1 MSKETILKIKF
12 YIISILIL
20 LVLGVFIDIKLFDSN
35 GTFLGLCDL
44 ICCNWF
50 SIICIICIIIGFV
63 FLLFQNHELKGATN
77 PCCKITR
84 IENVNYEFLTF
95 LTTYIIP
102 LICFDF
108 DKARYKIV
116 FLILLI
122 IIGIVFV
129 KMNLYVANPILAIM
143 GYKLYKVSVDKK
155 KDNKDILVISRSEL
169 FNNDSIDWIKLDDTC
184 WYVKRRSNERSGNKI
199 KNKKYHF

>member
-1 MSKETILKIKF
+1 MSKETMLKIKF

-20 LVLGVFIDIKLFDSN
+20 LVLAVFIDIKLFDSN
-35 GTFLGLCDL
+35 GAFLGVYDL

-50 SIICIICIIIGFV
+50 SIISIIFIIMGFI
-63 FLLFQNHELKGATN
+63 FLLLQNHELNGATN
-77 PCCKITR
+77 PCCRITK

-108 DKARYKIV
+108 DKTRYKIV

-143 GYKLYKVSVDKK
+143 GYRLYKVSVDKK

-169 FNNDSIDWIKLDDTC
+169 FINDSIDWIKLDDTC
-184 WYVKRRSNERSGNKI
+184 WYVKRRRNERSGNKI
-199 KNKKYHF
+199 KNK

>member
-1 MSKETILKIKF
+1 MSKETMLKIKF

-20 LVLGVFIDIKLFDSN
+20 LVLAVFIDIKLFDSN
-35 GTFLGLCDL
+35 GAFLGVYDL

-50 SIICIICIIIGFV
+50 SIISIIFIIMGFI
-63 FLLFQNHELKGATN
+63 FLLLQNHELNGATN
-77 PCCKITR
+77 PCCRITK

-116 FLILLI
+116 F
-122 IIGIVFV
+122 
-129 KMNLYVANPILAIM
+129 
-143 GYKLYKVSVDKK
+143 
-155 KDNKDILVISRSEL
+155 
-169 FNNDSIDWIKLDDTC
+169 
-184 WYVKRRSNERSGNKI
+184 
-199 KNKKYHF
+199 

>member
-1 MSKETILKIKF
+1 MSKETKLKIKF

-20 LVLGVFIDIKLFDSN
+20 LVLAVFIDIKLFDSN
-35 GTFLGLCDL
+35 GAFLGVYDL

-50 SIICIICIIIGFV
+50 SILSIVFIIIGFI
-63 FLLFQNHELKGATN
+63 FLLLQNHELNGAAN
-77 PCCKITR
+77 PCCRITK

-102 LICFDF
+102 LICFDL
-108 DKARYKIV
+108 DKTRYKIV
-116 FLILLI
+116 FLLLLI

-143 GYKLYKVSVDKK
+143 GYRLYKVSVDKK
-155 KDNKDILVISRSEL
+155 KENKDIIVISRSEL
-169 FNNDSIDWIKLDDTC
+169 INNDSIDWIKLDDTC
-184 WYVKRRSNERSGNKI
+184 WYVKRRNNEHSGNKI
-199 KNKKYHF
+199 KNK

>member
-1 MSKETILKIKF
+1 MSKETMLKIKF

-20 LVLGVFIDIKLFDSN
+20 LVLAVFIDIKLFDSN
-35 GTFLGLCDL
+35 GAFLGVYDL

-50 SIICIICIIIGFV
+50 SIISIIFIIMGFI
-63 FLLFQNHELKGATN
+63 FLLLQNHELNGATN
-77 PCCKITR
+77 PCCRITK

>member
-1 MSKETILKIKF
+1 MSKETMLKIKF

-20 LVLGVFIDIKLFDSN
+20 LVLAVFIDIKLFDSN
-35 GTFLGLCDL
+35 GAFLGVYDL

-50 SIICIICIIIGFV
+50 SILSIVFIIIGFI
-63 FLLFQNHELKGATN
+63 FLLLQNHELNGAAN
-77 PCCKITR
+77 PCCRITK

-102 LICFDF
+102 MICFDF
-108 DKARYKIV
+108 DKTRYKIV

-143 GYKLYKVSVDKK
+143 GYRLYKVSVDKK

-184 WYVKRRSNERSGNKI
+184 WYEKRRSNECSENKI
-199 KNKKYHF
+199 KNK

>member
-1 MSKETILKIKF
+1 MIECQKNRSL
-12 YIISILIL
+12 IISI
-20 LVLGVFIDIKLFDSN
+20 VF
-35 GTFLGLCDL
+35 
-44 ICCNWF
+44 
-50 SIICIICIIIGFV
+50 IIIGFI
-63 FLLFQNHELKGATN
+63 FLLLQNHELNGAAN
-77 PCCKITR
+77 PCCRITK

-108 DKARYKIV
+108 DKTRYKIV

-143 GYKLYKVSVDKK
+143 GYRLYKVSVDKK

-184 WYVKRRSNERSGNKI
+184 WYVKRRNNECSGNKI
-199 KNKKYHF
+199 KNK

>member
-1 MSKETILKIKF
+1 MSKETMLKIKF

-20 LVLGVFIDIKLFDSN
+20 LVLAVFIDIKLFDTN
-35 GTFLGLCDL
+35 GAFLGVYDL

-50 SIICIICIIIGFV
+50 SIISIVFIIMGFI
-63 FLLFQNHELKGATN
+63 FLLLQNHELNGAAN
-77 PCCKITR
+77 PCCRITK

-108 DKARYKIV
+108 DKTRYKIV

-143 GYKLYKVSVDKK
+143 GYRLYKVSVDKK

-184 WYVKRRSNERSGNKI
+184 WYVKRRSNECSGNKI
-199 KNKKYHF
+199 KNK

>member
-1 MSKETILKIKF
+1 MSKETKLKIKF

-20 LVLGVFIDIKLFDSN
+20 LVLAVFIDIKLFDSN
-35 GTFLGLCDL
+35 GAFLGVYDL

-50 SIICIICIIIGFV
+50 SILSIVFIIIGFI
-63 FLLFQNHELKGATN
+63 FLLLQNHELNGAAN
-77 PCCKITR
+77 PCCRITK

-108 DKARYKIV
+108 DKTRYKIV
-116 FLILLI
+116 FLLLLI

-143 GYKLYKVSVDKK
+143 GYRLYKVSVDKK
-155 KDNKDILVISRSEL
+155 KENKDIIVISRSEL
-169 FNNDSIDWIKLDDTC
+169 INNDSIDWIKLDDTC
-184 WYVKRRSNERSGNKI
+184 WYVKRRRNERSGNKI
-199 KNKKYHF
+199 KNK

>member
-1 MSKETILKIKF
+1 MSKETMLKIKF

-20 LVLGVFIDIKLFDSN
+20 LVLAVFIDIKLFDSN
-35 GTFLGLCDL
+35 EAYLDLCKL

-50 SIICIICIIIGFV
+50 SIISIVFIIMGFI
-63 FLLFQNHELKGATN
+63 FLLLQNHELNGAAN
-77 PCCKITR
+77 PCCRITK

-108 DKARYKIV
+108 DKTRYKIV

-143 GYKLYKVSVDKK
+143 GYRLYKVSVDKK

-184 WYVKRRSNERSGNKI
+184 WYVKRRSNECSGNKI
-199 KNKKYHF
+199 KNK

>member
-1 MSKETILKIKF
+1 MVFDNF
-12 YIISILIL
+12 YYFHNN
-20 LVLGVFIDIKLFDSN
+20 GFI
-35 GTFLGLCDL
+35 
-44 ICCNWF
+44 
-50 SIICIICIIIGFV
+50 
-63 FLLFQNHELKGATN
+63 FLLLQNHELNGAAN
-77 PCCKITR
+77 PCRRITK

-102 LICFDF
+102 ICFDF
-108 DKARYKIV
+108 DKTRYKIV

-143 GYKLYKVSVDKK
+143 GYRLYKVSVDKK

-169 FNNDSIDWIKLDDTC
+169 FINDSIDWIKLDDTC
-184 WYVKRRSNERSGNKI
+184 WYVKRRRNERSGNKI
-199 KNKKYHF
+199 KNK

>member
-1 MSKETILKIKF
+1 MSKETKLKIKF

-20 LVLGVFIDIKLFDSN
+20 LVLAVFIDIKLFDTN
-35 GTFLGLCDL
+35 GAFLGVYDL

-50 SIICIICIIIGFV
+50 SIISIVFIIMGFI
-63 FLLFQNHELKGATN
+63 FLLLQNHELNGAAN
-77 PCCKITR
+77 PCCRITK

-108 DKARYKIV
+108 DKTRYKIV

-122 IIGIVFV
+122 IIGFVFV

-143 GYKLYKVSVDKK
+143 GYRLYKVSVDKK
-155 KDNKDILVISRSEL
+155 KDNKDIFVISRSEL

-184 WYVKRRSNERSGNKI
+184 WYVKRRSNECSENKI
-199 KNKKYHF
+199 KNK

>member
-1 MSKETILKIKF
+1 M
-12 YIISILIL
+12 LI
-20 LVLGVFIDIKLFDSN
+20 
-35 GTFLGLCDL
+35 
-44 ICCNWF
+44 
-50 SIICIICIIIGFV
+50 
-63 FLLFQNHELKGATN
+63 
-77 PCCKITR
+77 
-84 IENVNYEFLTF
+84 YEFLTF

-108 DKARYKIV
+108 DKTRYKIV

-143 GYKLYKVSVDKK
+143 GYRLYKVSVDKK

-184 WYVKRRSNERSGNKI
+184 WYEKRRSNECSENKI
-199 KNKKYHF
+199 KNK

>member
-1 MSKETILKIKF
+1 M
-12 YIISILIL
+12 
-20 LVLGVFIDIKLFDSN
+20 GFI
-35 GTFLGLCDL
+35 
-44 ICCNWF
+44 
-50 SIICIICIIIGFV
+50 
-63 FLLFQNHELKGATN
+63 FLLLQNHELNGAAN
-77 PCCKITR
+77 PCCRITK

-108 DKARYKIV
+108 DKTRYKIV

-143 GYKLYKVSVDKK
+143 GYRLYKVSVDKK

-184 WYVKRRSNERSGNKI
+184 WYVKRRSNECSGNKI
-199 KNKKYHF
+199 KNK

>member
-1 MSKETILKIKF
+1 MMKETMLKIKF

-20 LVLGVFIDIKLFDSN
+20 LVLAVFIDIKLFDSN
-35 GTFLGLCDL
+35 GAYLDLCEL

-50 SIICIICIIIGFV
+50 SIISIVFIIMGFI
-63 FLLFQNHELKGATN
+63 FLLLQNHELNGAAN
-77 PCCKITR
+77 PCCRITK

-108 DKARYKIV
+108 DKTRYKIV

-143 GYKLYKVSVDKK
+143 GYRLYKVSVDKK

-184 WYVKRRSNERSGNKI
+184 WYVKRRSNECSGNKI
-199 KNKKYHF
+199 KNK

>member
-1 MSKETILKIKF
+1 MSKETMLKIKF

-20 LVLGVFIDIKLFDSN
+20 LVLAVFIDIKLFDSN
-35 GTFLGLCDL
+35 GSYLDLCEL

-50 SIICIICIIIGFV
+50 SIISIVFIIMGFI
-63 FLLFQNHELKGATN
+63 FLLLQNHELNGAAN
-77 PCCKITR
+77 PCCRITK

-108 DKARYKIV
+108 DKTRYKIV

-143 GYKLYKVSVDKK
+143 GYRLYKVSVDKK

-184 WYVKRRSNERSGNKI
+184 WYVKRRNNEFSGNKI
-199 KNKKYHF
+199 KNK

>member
-1 MSKETILKIKF
+1 MSKETKLKIKF

-20 LVLGVFIDIKLFDSN
+20 LVLAVFIDIKLFDSN
-35 GTFLGLCDL
+35 GDFLCVYDL

-50 SIICIICIIIGFV
+50 SILSIVFIIIGFI
-63 FLLFQNHELKGATN
+63 FLLLQNHELNGAAN
-77 PCCKITR
+77 PCCRITK

-108 DKARYKIV
+108 DKTRYKIV
-116 FLILLI
+116 FLLLLI

-143 GYKLYKVSVDKK
+143 GYRLYKVSVDKK
-155 KDNKDILVISRSEL
+155 KENKDIIVISRSEL
-169 FNNDSIDWIKLDDTC
+169 INNDSIDWIKLDDTC
-184 WYVKRRSNERSGNKI
+184 WYVRRRNNEHSGNKI
-199 KNKKYHF
+199 KNK

>member
-1 MSKETILKIKF
+1 MSKETKLKIKF

-20 LVLGVFIDIKLFDSN
+20 LVLAVFIDIKLFDTN
-35 GTFLGLCDL
+35 GAFLGVYDL

-50 SIICIICIIIGFV
+50 SIISIVFIIMGFI
-63 FLLFQNHELKGATN
+63 FLLLQNHELNGAAN
-77 PCCKITR
+77 PCCRITK

-108 DKARYKIV
+108 DKTRYKIV

-143 GYKLYKVSVDKK
+143 GYRLYKVSVDKK

-184 WYVKRRSNERSGNKI
+184 WYVKRRSNECSGNKI
-199 KNKKYHF
+199 KNK

>member
-1 MSKETILKIKF
+1 MSKETKLKIKF

-20 LVLGVFIDIKLFDSN
+20 LVLAVFIDIKLFDSN
-35 GTFLGLCDL
+35 GDFLGVYDL

-50 SIICIICIIIGFV
+50 SILSIVFIIIGFI
-63 FLLFQNHELKGATN
+63 FLLLQNHELNGAAN
-77 PCCKITR
+77 PCCRITK

-108 DKARYKIV
+108 DKTRYKIV
-116 FLILLI
+116 FLLLLI

-143 GYKLYKVSVDKK
+143 GYRLYKVSVDKK
-155 KDNKDILVISRSEL
+155 KENKEIIVISRSEL
-169 FNNDSIDWIKLDDTC
+169 INNDSIDWIKLGDTC
-184 WYVKRRSNERSGNKI
+184 WYVRRRNNEHSGNKI
-199 KNKKYHF
+199 KNK

>member
-1 MSKETILKIKF
+1 MSKETMLKIKF

-20 LVLGVFIDIKLFDSN
+20 LVLAVFIDIKLFDSN
-35 GTFLGLCDL
+35 EAYLDLCEL
-44 ICCNWF
+44 ICCTWF
-50 SIICIICIIIGFV
+50 SIISIVFIIMGFI
-63 FLLFQNHELKGATN
+63 FLLLQNHELNGAAN
-77 PCCKITR
+77 PCCRITK

-108 DKARYKIV
+108 DKTRYKIV

-143 GYKLYKVSVDKK
+143 GYRLYKVSVDKK

-184 WYVKRRSNERSGNKI
+184 WYVKRRSNDCSGNKI
-199 KNKKYHF
+199 KNK

>member
-1 MSKETILKIKF
+1 MSKETKLKIKF

-20 LVLGVFIDIKLFDSN
+20 LVLAVFIDIKLFDSN
-35 GTFLGLCDL
+35 GAFLGVYDL

-50 SIICIICIIIGFV
+50 SILSIVFIIIGFI
-63 FLLFQNHELKGATN
+63 FLLLQNHELNGAAN
-77 PCCKITR
+77 PCCRITK

-108 DKARYKIV
+108 DKTRYKIV
-116 FLILLI
+116 FLLLLI

-143 GYKLYKVSVDKK
+143 GYRLYKVSVDKK
-155 KDNKDILVISRSEL
+155 KENKEIIVISRSEL
-169 FNNDSIDWIKLDDTC
+169 INNDSIDWIKLDDTC
-184 WYVKRRSNERSGNKI
+184 WYVRRRNNEHSGNKI
-199 KNKKYHF
+199 KNK

>member
-1 MSKETILKIKF
+1 MIRMLKKTVLKIKF

-20 LVLGVFIDIKLFDSN
+20 LVLAVFIDIKLIDSN
-35 GTFLGLCDL
+35 GAFLGLCDL
-44 ICCNWF
+44 ICSNWF
-50 SIICIICIIIGFV
+50 SIISIIFIIMGFI
-63 FLLFQNHELKGATN
+63 FLLIQNHELNGASN
-77 PCCKITR
+77 PCCRITK

-108 DKARYKIV
+108 DKTRYKIV

-143 GYKLYKVSVDKK
+143 GYRLYKVSVDKK

-169 FNNDSIDWIKLDDTC
+169 FINDSIDWIKLDDRC
-184 WYVKRRSNERSGNKI
+184 WYVKRRRNERSGNKI
-199 KNKKYHF
+199 KNK

>member
-1 MSKETILKIKF
+1 MSKETMLKIKF

-20 LVLGVFIDIKLFDSN
+20 LVLAVFIDIKLVDSN
-35 GTFLGLCDL
+35 GAFLGLCDL
-44 ICCNWF
+44 IFSNWF
-50 SIICIICIIIGFV
+50 SIISIIFIIIGFI
-63 FLLFQNHELKGATN
+63 FLLLQNHELNGAAN
-77 PCCKITR
+77 PCFRITK

-108 DKARYKIV
+108 DKTRYKIV

-143 GYKLYKVSVDKK
+143 GYRLYKVSVDKK

-199 KNKKYHF
+199 KNK

>member
-1 MSKETILKIKF
+1 MSKETKLKIKF

-20 LVLGVFIDIKLFDSN
+20 LVLAVFIDIKLFDSN
-35 GTFLGLCDL
+35 GAFLGVYDL

-50 SIICIICIIIGFV
+50 SILSIVFIIIGFI
-63 FLLFQNHELKGATN
+63 FLLLQNHELNGAAN
-77 PCCKITR
+77 PCCRITK

-108 DKARYKIV
+108 DKTRYKIV
-116 FLILLI
+116 FLLLLI

-143 GYKLYKVSVDKK
+143 GYRLYKVSVDKK
-155 KDNKDILVISRSEL
+155 KENKDIIVISRSEL
-169 FNNDSIDWIKLDDTC
+169 INNDSIDWIKLDDTC
-184 WYVKRRSNERSGNKI
+184 WYVKRRNNEHSGNKI
-199 KNKKYHF
+199 KNK

>member
-1 MSKETILKIKF
+1 MTTVVLDNLCIL
-12 YIISILIL
+12 ISILIL
-20 LVLGVFIDIKLFDSN
+20 LVLAVFIDIKLFDSN
-35 GTFLGLCDL
+35 GAFLGVYDL

-50 SIICIICIIIGFV
+50 SIISIIFIIMGFI
-63 FLLFQNHELKGATN
+63 FLLLQNHELNGATN
-77 PCCKITR
+77 PCCRITK